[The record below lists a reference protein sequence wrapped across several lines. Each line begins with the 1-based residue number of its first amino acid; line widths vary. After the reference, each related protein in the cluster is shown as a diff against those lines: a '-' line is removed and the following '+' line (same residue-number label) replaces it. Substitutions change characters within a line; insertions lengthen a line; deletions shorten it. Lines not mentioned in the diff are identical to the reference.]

1 MARVADGPV
10 ELSDDATP
18 VSLRRLPDA
27 VAAFRSR
34 DFTLF
39 WSGALVSNI
48 GTWMQNVTVPYVIF
62 YRLTHSALW
71 LGLAAFAQLFPS
83 LLIGPVAGALAER
96 LDRRRVLIVSNAVQG
111 LLALGLWAMWVA
123 GGRSPILM
131 VVLVAGGGL
140 AFGATMPSWQAFLTD
155 LVPREDL
162 LNAITLNSAQF
173 NGARALG
180 PAVGGLVL
188 GRFGPSWAF
197 LFNALS
203 FVAVIAVL
211 TLIQST
217 AVARERVR
225 RRVLR
230 DFADGVAY
238 VRRHGGILLAI
249 GIVMAVF
256 FLGNPVFQ
264 LAPVFA
270 KRVYRV
276 GPGLYGLLTAAYGI
290 GAVVGAGV
298 LGLVGR
304 RWPRSR
310 LVVAA
315 VLLYAA
321 GLIAFGLSRDYVVG
335 WLFLAVTGAAFL
347 GAVATTNTSVQLLVS
362 DEVRGRVLA
371 VYMMALTGS
380 YPVGALLQGWLADRI
395 GAPATVVAAGSIL
408 GVVGLVLLLRP
419 GLTSLLDEHSHRR
432 GFVGDPLGDPLLDA
446 QPAAG

>member
-1 MARVADGPV
+1 MATAPPARPERG
-10 ELSDDATP
+10 
-18 VSLRRLPDA
+18 LRQA
-27 VAAFRSR
+27 VRALRYR
-34 DFTLF
+34 NFTMF

-123 GGRSPILM
+123 GGRSPTLM

-290 GAVVGAGV
+290 GAVVGAVVLGV
-298 LGLVGR
+298 LGR

-321 GLIAFGLSRDYVVG
+321 GLIAFGLSRSYVVG
-335 WLFLAVTGAAFL
+335 
-347 GAVATTNTSVQLLVS
+347 
-362 DEVRGRVLA
+362 
-371 VYMMALTGS
+371 
-380 YPVGALLQGWLADRI
+380 
-395 GAPATVVAAGSIL
+395 
-408 GVVGLVLLLRP
+408 
-419 GLTSLLDEHSHRR
+419 
-432 GFVGDPLGDPLLDA
+432 
-446 QPAAG
+446 